1 MRPYE
6 QILILGIEVDFGSQY
21 RLQPSQNATST
32 ITDLGRYSHLITRR
46 LRELQIYSELL
57 PWFVDAEMFLC
68 LLWDQDLAARRF
80 APQGSE
86 VSNSES

>member
-6 QILILGIEVDFGSQY
+6 YILILGIEVDFGSQY
-21 RLQPSQNATST
+21 RLKLSQNVTST

-57 PWFVDAEMFLC
+57 PWFVDAERLLC
-68 LLWDQDLAARRF
+68 FVVGPRLGGKTICSSRL
-80 APQGSE
+80 
-86 VSNSES
+86 